1 MRSNP
6 HFFYCS
12 HCELFNDWPGHIV
25 NFLIIKKSVDK
36 VKEVCYTLVTI
47 RKGNKKIMRIVR
59 TEKIFLSQNE
69 ADTWTKFS
77 QILEGL
83 ERESKNPDV
92 SSLTN
97 LVQDLLNDLWKNIE
111 VE

>member
-1 MRSNP
+1 
-6 HFFYCS
+6 
-12 HCELFNDWPGHIV
+12 
-25 NFLIIKKSVDK
+25 
-36 VKEVCYTLVTI
+36 
-47 RKGNKKIMRIVR
+47 MRIVR

-69 ADTWTKFS
+69 ADTWIKFS

-97 LVQDLLNDLWKNIE
+97 LVQDLLNDLWKNVE

>member
-1 MRSNP
+1 
-6 HFFYCS
+6 
-12 HCELFNDWPGHIV
+12 
-25 NFLIIKKSVDK
+25 
-36 VKEVCYTLVTI
+36 
-47 RKGNKKIMRIVR
+47 MRIVR

-77 QILEGL
+77 QILDGL

-97 LVQDLLNDLWKNIE
+97 LVQDLLNDLWKNVD